1 MLFIFYYS
9 GSYDRYRK
17 WTIIMI
23 KIFVA
28 FCLYFPTVFRYS
40 VIPTKRRIMRIK
52 IFKPGKEIERCGD
65 ERKKTESKEANSP
78 INRVLVAFVDIG
90 YRRCCSRG
98 CRRENVLGWL
108 RRRRWILGMCRSH
121 TSEVWT
127 VMETWYTSGAP
138 VRIVQPCATS
148 ATSALEVTP
157 VQPAV
162 VILKTPESEKKKLV
176 RIIDRMYSPIHTYIC
191 VNIRICIYVNA

>member
-9 GSYDRYRK
+9 YDRYRM

-162 VILKTPESEKKKLV
+162 VILKPPESEKKKLV

>member
-9 GSYDRYRK
+9 YDRYRM

-138 VRIVQPCATS
+138 VRIVQPCTTS

-162 VILKTPESEKKKLV
+162 VILKPPESEKKKLV

>member
-1 MLFIFYYS
+1 MLFIFYY
-9 GSYDRYRK
+9 SYDRYRK

-28 FCLYFPTVFRYS
+28 FCLYFPLVFRYS
-40 VIPTKRRIMRIK
+40 IIPTKRRLMRIK

-65 ERKKTESKEANSP
+65 ERKKTESKEANLP

-162 VILKTPESEKKKLV
+162 VILKPPESEKKKLV

>member
-23 KIFVA
+23 EIFVA
-28 FCLYFPTVFRYS
+28 YCLYFPIAFGYS
-40 VIPTKRRIMRIK
+40 IILTKGRITRIK
-52 IFKPGKEIERCGD
+52 IFKPGKEIERWGN
-65 ERKKTESKEANSP
+65 ERRKTESKRANSP

-108 RRRRWILGMCRSH
+108 WRGRWILGMCRSH

-127 VMETWYTSGAP
+127 VMETWYASGAP

-162 VILKTPESEKKKLV
+162 VILKPPESEKKKLV
-176 RIIDRMYSPIHTYIC
+176 RIIDRMYSRIHTH
-191 VNIRICIYVNA
+191 IYVWISVYEYM

>member
-9 GSYDRYRK
+9 YDRYRM

-176 RIIDRMYSPIHTYIC
+176 RIIDRMYSPIQTYIC

>member
-9 GSYDRYRK
+9 YDRYRM

>member
-1 MLFIFYYS
+1 MLFIFYY
-9 GSYDRYRK
+9 SYDRYRK

-28 FCLYFPTVFRYS
+28 FCLYFPLVFRYS
-40 VIPTKRRIMRIK
+40 IIPTKRRLMRIK
-52 IFKPGKEIERCGD
+52 IFKPGKEIERYGD
-65 ERKKTESKEANSP
+65 ERKKTESKEANLP

-162 VILKTPESEKKKLV
+162 VILKPPESEKKKLV

>member
-9 GSYDRYRK
+9 YDRYRM

-52 IFKPGKEIERCGD
+52 IFKPGKEIERYGD

-162 VILKTPESEKKKLV
+162 VILKPPESEKKKLV

>member
-9 GSYDRYRK
+9 YDRYRM

-162 VILKTPESEKKKLV
+162 VILKPPESEKKKLV
-176 RIIDRMYSPIHTYIC
+176 RIIDRMYSPIQTYIC